1 MKEYLKK
8 KETNLLAINITQSK
22 YSWSQ
27 KVPQSFSE
35 DGLVWFG
42 YKIMLLN
49 KKTKSYLSF
58 DLGDKITTH
67 EEAYACTSN
76 PKLTQPVARSMFII
90 KRVDEDGSDEIVKY
104 GQKVW
109 F

>member
-8 KETNLLAINITQSK
+8 KETNLLATNITQQK
-22 YSWSQ
+22 YGRSFK
-27 KVPQSFSE
+27 KVPQSFSA
-35 DGLVWFG
+35 DGLLRFG
-42 YKIMLLN
+42 FKIMLLN

-76 PKLTQPVARSMFII
+76 PKLEQPVA
-90 KRVDEDGSDEIVKY
+90 
-104 GQKVW
+104 
-109 F
+109 